1 MNSKMPKTNKVPN
14 FINLDSLTTIETE
27 YIKNLQKQVYL
38 LELET
43 SFLREQA
50 KKATNIPP
58 KITSQAEKVLAK
70 MKVLQS
76 EINTVQ
82 LELNK
87 KENGTEAFKAE
98 NEILQMQLQ
107 SLSDANTREK
117 LFLIEDVTNLKKL
130 NAITTH
136 YIAHKEAELA
146 KIQQELWKTIS
157 SVKDKEHNINLLET
171 QLHHQI
177 QQHQSTEAKLVEKR
191 SEFLRLQTCLHQ
203 LEEKYSNSSQSMQDQ
218 ISKDLRKEADKLR
231 QQLKEKELS
240 ADEDK
245 YLCNKI
251 AEKCEYL
258 TKENGFLRSQVL
270 ENTNHLQREQQLRL
284 DENNSQSRR
293 ISELASEKEKE
304 RHFELMLSHLK
315 RLVQDESQKVLNAHE
330 QLRRIQQ
337 GRRYGELNGQSLQ
350 NQLSDLKKR
359 HSRVQLEN
367 SQLRTDKAQLVE
379 HISQLHKKVAKK
391 EEEIRNM
398 HGHINSLS
406 HDLNNMMSQVD
417 MDKSLQQGGWK
428 EFVKTTNLNESTF
441 IFVPES

>member
-270 ENTNHLQREQQLRL
+270 ENTNHLQR
-284 DENNSQSRR
+284 
-293 ISELASEKEKE
+293 
-304 RHFELMLSHLK
+304 
-315 RLVQDESQKVLNAHE
+315 
-330 QLRRIQQ
+330 LRRIQQ